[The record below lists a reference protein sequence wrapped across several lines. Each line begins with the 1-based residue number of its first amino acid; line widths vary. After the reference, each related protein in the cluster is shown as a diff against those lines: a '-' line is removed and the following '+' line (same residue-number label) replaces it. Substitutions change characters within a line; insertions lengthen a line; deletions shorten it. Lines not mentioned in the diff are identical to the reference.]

1 MSTFSLLSSLNHKL
15 NRGEVPSDVW
25 ARLVRAE
32 LDRCAVMVDDLP
44 VLERDC
50 ACCLLDWYIGNVDG
64 ERFPDSWLLLYQSEY
79 ERELRTSA
87 AILDWYCR
95 RLSSLN
101 HFERNVLI
109 DIADDYLA
117 ETGEFRDAWKSI
129 YEF

>member
-1 MSTFSLLSSLNHKL
+1 MCTFSLLSSLNHKL
-15 NRGEVPSDVW
+15 NRGEVPSRAW
-25 ARLVRAE
+25 SLIVRSE
-32 LDRCAVMVDDLP
+32 LNRCSAIVDDLP

-64 ERFPDSWLLLYQSEY
+64 ERFPESWLSLYCSEY

-95 RLSSLN
+95 RLSSLK
-101 HFERNVLI
+101 HFERKVLI
-109 DIADDYLA
+109 DIAENYLV
-117 ETGEFRDAWKSI
+117 ETGEFRNDWRSI

>member
-1 MSTFSLLSSLNHKL
+1 MCTFSLLSSLNRKL
-15 NRGEVPSDVW
+15 EHGEVPGRVW
-25 ARLVRAE
+25 ARLVRRE
-32 LDRCAVMVDDLP
+32 LNRCAREVDGLS

-50 ACCLLDWYIGNVDG
+50 ACQLLDWYIGNVDG
-64 ERFPDSWLLLYQSEY
+64 VAPDDRWFSLYRSDY

-87 AILDWYCR
+87 ALLDWYCR

-109 DIADDYLA
+109 DIAEDYLA
-117 ETGEFRDAWKSI
+117 ETGEFRDSWKSI

>member
-1 MSTFSLLSSLNHKL
+1 MCTFSLLSSLNCKL
-15 NRGEVPSDVW
+15 DRGEVPSAVW
-25 ARLVRAE
+25 SRLVRRE
-32 LDRCAVMVDDLP
+32 LNRCARNVDDLS

-64 ERFPDSWLLLYQSEY
+64 VAPDDAWLSLYRSDY

-87 AILDWYCR
+87 ALLDWYCR
-95 RLSSLN
+95 RLRQLS

-109 DIADDYLA
+109 DIAENYLA
-117 ETGEFRDAWKSI
+117 ETGYFRDAWRSI